1 MGRRATA
8 YLKSTQTGSVALRWD
23 AQQPLPGFA
32 PRTRGE
38 LPRAERDAYAEL
50 VTGPFAL
57 CVTELAGYAREAHE
71 RYRKRGVPLAWI
83 HPEQLARAIGL
94 VVLRDPVTPV
104 GIVTGSLVRL
114 PLCGSAREQ
123 RFVSIHEC
131 AEHLLRHERDAEHAD
146 VQALTM
152 LLHVE
157 RSDVSAAVRLLGRA
171 RAHVALARDHR
182 RVPSWILRAGV
193 ALWTA
198 EKPM

>member
-1 MGRRATA
+1 MLCSVNSLPDDDRNGRVRAFVRA
-8 YLKSTQTGSVALRWD
+8 RID
-23 AQQPLPGFA
+23 AHYKG
-32 PRTRGE
+32 TVS
-38 LPRAERDAYAEL
+38 AYAKAIGAATSTVNEI
-50 VTGPFAL
+50 
-57 CVTELAGYAREAHE
+57 VTELAGYAREAHE

-104 GIVTGSLVRL
+104 GIITGSLVRL

-157 RSDVSAAVRLLGRA
+157 RSDVSAAVRLMGRA